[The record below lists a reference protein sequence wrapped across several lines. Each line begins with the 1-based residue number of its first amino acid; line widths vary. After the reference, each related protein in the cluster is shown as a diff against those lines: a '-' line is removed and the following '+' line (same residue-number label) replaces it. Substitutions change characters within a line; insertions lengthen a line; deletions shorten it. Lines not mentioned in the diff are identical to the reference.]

1 MSRSTLLLVACSAS
15 SAALSAAAECSSSR
29 ECDDDSLCIRGAC
42 TTMMTHA
49 PGPRPRPGASPS
61 LHIGK
66 LPDTCFEGAWP
77 NLTACVSWTKNATT
91 RFCESNNVPPY
102 DVPAYCPCGIG
113 QGYCG
118 SPTTGENAS
127 TDCDPFRDMVCPC
140 ATGDDDSVSCPD
152 DSPNYGDVM
161 VTSYQRFE
169 FARFPDP
176 TDAAKPKHMCGD
188 ERAVHGHSAWL
199 RHVYHLFLFP
209 TRRPNTTVRL
219 ATTGRN
225 EGQTAAPSWTP
236 VVAMA

>member
-1 MSRSTLLLVACSAS
+1 
-15 SAALSAAAECSSSR
+15 
-29 ECDDDSLCIRGAC
+29 
-42 TTMMTHA
+42 
-49 PGPRPRPGASPS
+49 
-61 LHIGK
+61 
-66 LPDTCFEGAWP
+66 
-77 NLTACVSWTKNATT
+77 
-91 RFCESNNVPPY
+91 VPPY
-102 DVPAYCPCGIG
+102 DVPAYCPYGIG

-199 RHVYHLFLFP
+199 RHVYHLLLFP
-209 TRRPNTTVRL
+209 HAAQTQRFVRRLPGATRAKRPLLR
-219 ATTGRN
+219 GRR
-225 EGQTAAPSWTP
+225 SWRWP
-236 VVAMA
+236 DGRDLGRA